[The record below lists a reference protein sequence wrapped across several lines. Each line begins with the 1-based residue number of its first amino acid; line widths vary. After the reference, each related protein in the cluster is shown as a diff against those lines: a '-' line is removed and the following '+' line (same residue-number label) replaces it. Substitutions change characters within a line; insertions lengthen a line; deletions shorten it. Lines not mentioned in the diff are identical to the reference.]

1 MTDIVFIK
9 DLEVSCTIGVY
20 DWEQKIKQT
29 LSFDIEMAADTTA
42 AAKSDDIED
51 ALNYK
56 LVAKQV
62 IDRVESNT
70 DQLVEK
76 LANDLVDM
84 IQADF
89 SVPWVKLTL
98 HKIGAVT
105 GSKSVGVIL
114 ERGSRN

>member
-9 DLEVSCTIGVY
+9 DLEVRCIIGVY

-42 AAKSDDIED
+42 AANSDSIDD

-56 LVAKQV
+56 LVAKRV
-62 IDRVESNT
+62 IERVENNT

-84 IQADF
+84 IQAEF
-89 SVPWVKLTL
+89 SVPWIKLTL
-98 HKIGAVT
+98 HKLGAVT

-114 ERGSRN
+114 ERGSRD